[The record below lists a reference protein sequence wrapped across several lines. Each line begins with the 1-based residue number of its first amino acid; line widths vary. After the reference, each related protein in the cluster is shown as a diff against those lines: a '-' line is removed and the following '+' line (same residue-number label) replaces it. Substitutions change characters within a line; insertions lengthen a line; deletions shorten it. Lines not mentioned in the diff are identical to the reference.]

1 LIKKYKNFGTRSFIS
16 VEEILLLFFYFSML
30 FSHLNNKFI
39 INFLA
44 RERNESTCHQKIKY
58 NFGFLIGFNTT
69 LVKELKIL

>member
-1 LIKKYKNFGTRSFIS
+1 
-16 VEEILLLFFYFSML
+16 ML

-44 RERNESTCHQKIKY
+44 REKKKSTCHQKIKY